1 MKKLILVLLIFP
13 LLIYGQTYIVKD
25 QYGFDTGIRIE
36 KDVNPYLAG
45 FYAAGGG
52 KLDYEKSGN
61 TVIINNYNAKSGN
74 LKPIYSTSSYFSSG
88 YANDVSRA
96 EKKYERKEKKQA
108 KKLRGPCW
116 YVYIR
121 NYPDLSDY
129 FVAKNIC
136 KQTEEFQKWK
146 KKNKDSKW

>member
-1 MKKLILVLLIFP
+1 MEKLILLILIVP
-13 LLIYGQTYIVKD
+13 LFGLSQTYIVKD

-36 KDVNPYLAG
+36 KDVDPYLAG

-88 YANDVSRA
+88 YANDINRA
-96 EKKYERKEKKQA
+96 EKKFQRKKRKKA

-116 YVYIR
+116 YVYLQ
-121 NYPDLSDY
+121 NYPNFSSY
-129 FVAKNIC
+129 IASKNIC
-136 KQTEEFQKWK
+136 KQTEEYKKWK
-146 KKNKDSKW
+146 KKNKDSTW

>member
-1 MKKLILVLLIFP
+1 MIVP
-13 LLIYGQTYIVKD
+13 LLGNGQSYIVKD

-36 KDVNPYLAG
+36 KDESPFLAG
-45 FYAAGGG
+45 FRAASGG

-61 TVIINNYNAKSGN
+61 TVIINNYNMNWGN

-88 YANDVSRA
+88 YANDVNRA
-96 EKKYERKEKKQA
+96 KKKFQKKERKKAE
-108 KKLRGPCW
+108 KLRGPCW
-116 YVYIR
+116 YVYLR
-121 NYPDLSDY
+121 NYSDLSDY
-129 FVAKNIC
+129 FVAKKNC